1 MFDGLK
7 VISNESNGFD
17 DPKEFDDPLV
27 FDDPKKVSIGTM
39 DFCILEVNGDTSF
52 FDGKGTSMICKVKDK
67 VKDAVKDTVKDK
79 YV

>member
-27 FDDPKKVSIGTM
+27 FDDPKRVSIGTM
-39 DFCILEVNGDTSF
+39 DFLF
-52 FDGKGTSMICKVKDK
+52 
-67 VKDAVKDTVKDK
+67 
-79 YV
+79 

>member
-27 FDDPKKVSIGTM
+27 FDDPKRVSIGTM
-39 DFCILEVNGDTSF
+39 DFCILNGQR
-52 FDGKGTSMICKVKDK
+52 TSMICM
-67 VKDAVKDTVKDK
+67 
-79 YV
+79 YCQ